1 MIAMTEGAYTLAG
14 VVFTQVV
21 LTFGII
27 YNARQSAA
35 AKRVAESTNMA
46 VNHVS
51 PSEPTLINQV
61 RSHGKQLVRVEK
73 NQVWTQTVLIEMAH
87 QTGIRVPA
95 LPKHDDEEHA
105 S

>member
-1 MIAMTEGAYTLAG
+1 MIAMTEGAYTLTG

-27 YNARQSAA
+27 YNARQTAA
-35 AKRVAESTNMA
+35 AKRVAHSTNMA
-46 VNHVS
+46 VNHVGTN
-51 PSEPTLINQV
+51 EPTLINQV
-61 RSHGKQLVRVEK
+61 RNHGKQLGRLEK
-73 NQVWTQTVLIEMAH
+73 NQVWTQTVLVEMAH

-95 LPKHDDEEHA
+95 LPKHDDEEYA